1 MPSSPSNSDIEPF
14 PSLDPALGQTAPS
27 PRPED
32 SPTPIVNRQA
42 ASSSLSGRLRNASQ
56 TFGQSSP
63 PEGFL
68 AATSGIAS
76 SIVSLPTTAR
86 QRGNSGGS
94 SSTQQAL
101 TNDHPARRTTFPP
114 VTEELPREEKDG
126 RSTPSAAQD
135 GPRGE
140 PVDAAPFANGYHFP
154 PKHSFAQSTALGLR
168 AFLGYF
174 LTPVGFLVT
183 IYGLNV
189 VAWGGMLFL
198 LLW

>member
-27 PRPED
+27 PPPED
-32 SPTPIVNRQA
+32 ANSPVVNRQA

-56 TFGQSSP
+56 TFEHSSP

-86 QRGNSGGS
+86 QRGNSAGS
-94 SSTQQAL
+94 SSTQQVL
-101 TNDHPARRTTFPP
+101 TNEAPARRPTFPP
-114 VTEELPREEKDG
+114 VSEEPARDEKDG
-126 RSTPSAAQD
+126 GSSPSAGRE
-135 GPRGE
+135 GPRAE
-140 PVDAAPFANGYHFP
+140 PADAAPFPNGYHFP
-154 PKHSFAQSTALGLR
+154 PKHSFARSTALGLR
-168 AFLGYF
+168 AFLSYF
-174 LTPVGFLVT
+174 LTPVGFIVT